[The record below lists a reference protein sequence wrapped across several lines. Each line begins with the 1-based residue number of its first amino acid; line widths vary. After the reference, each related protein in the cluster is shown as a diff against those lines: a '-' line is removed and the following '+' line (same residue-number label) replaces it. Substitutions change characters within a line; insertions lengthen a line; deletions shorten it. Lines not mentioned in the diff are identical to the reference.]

1 MEAFKM
7 ADLLVN
13 NRAELIKEYFRRMD
27 AGSPDILEL
36 VTDDAE
42 IGFPKFGIGRG
53 KDSFREMW
61 SGFSNIVEFKHVLKN
76 TICAGDFVVVEG
88 FTNGRGTDGR
98 TWTGGSTPGGRFCN
112 VFEFRGDLIARVHV
126 YLDPDYFGDDKA
138 RFRWGHE
145 GRIW

>member
-1 MEAFKM
+1 MT
-7 ADLLVN
+7 DTLVGG
-13 NRAELIKEYFRRMD
+13 RAGLIEEYFRRMD

-42 IGFPKFGIGRG
+42 IGYPKYGIGRG
-53 KDSFREMW
+53 KSAFHEMW
-61 SGFSNIVEFKHVLKN
+61 SGFSDIVAFQHVLTN
-76 TICAGDFVVVEG
+76 RIYAGDFVVVEG
-88 FTNGRGTDGR
+88 FTNGRGADGR

-138 RFRWGHE
+138 RFRWGRE
-145 GRIW
+145 GRSW